1 MTMFRYRL
9 YGLTIDS
16 DTSFPELSRLEKPPA
31 ATPVEVRVRLHAP
44 GASTPEFSEVL
55 QRTTLPDGTPW
66 LSSAKVD
73 QGYLLRFA
81 SMADFIVAGAGDQ
94 ITCCRAES
102 GISIDTVRHLV
113 LDQVFPMV
121 LNLRGQEALHATAVV
136 IADGACAFSGPT
148 GSGKST
154 LAASFFLAGFRA
166 LGDDCLPLLERGGTI
181 QVLPGYPG
189 MRLWKDAIE
198 ALSAEA
204 LATMPVAAYTT
215 KLRALESQ
223 SAINFPREPVPL
235 SRIYRVIR
243 AAVGEPEISKPMLE
257 PIAPRE
263 AFIELV
269 SSSFPLDLADPEM
282 LARHFRLI
290 EKVASTVPVRR
301 LKVPNDL
308 TRLEAVREA
317 VLADLN
323 G

>member
-1 MTMFRYRL
+1 MTMFRYRV

-16 DTSFPELSRLEKPPA
+16 DTAFPELSRLETPP
-31 ATPVEVRVRLHAP
+31 TESPVEVRVRLHAP
-44 GASTPEFSEVL
+44 AASTPEFSEVL

-81 SMADFIVAGAGDQ
+81 SMADFIVASAGDQ
-94 ITCCRAES
+94 ITCCRTER

-121 LNLRGQEALHATAVV
+121 LNRRGQEALHATAVV

-154 LAASFFLAGFRA
+154 LAASFFLAGFKA
-166 LGDDCLPLLERGGTI
+166 LGDDCLPLLERGGAI

-198 ALSAEA
+198 ALSAG
-204 LATMPVAAYTT
+204 ATMPIAAYTT

-243 AAVGEPEISKPMLE
+243 AAAGEPEVSKPMIE

-282 LARHFRLI
+282 LARHFRLM

-317 VLADLN
+317 VLADL
-323 G
+323 GG